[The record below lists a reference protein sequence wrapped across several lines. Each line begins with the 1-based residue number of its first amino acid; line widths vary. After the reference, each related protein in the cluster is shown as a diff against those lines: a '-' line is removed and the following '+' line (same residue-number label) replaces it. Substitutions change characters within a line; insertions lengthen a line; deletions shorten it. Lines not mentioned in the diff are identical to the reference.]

1 MCMSHYDV
9 DGKFVAPAN
18 KKDCCAKKP
27 EAGTTAESKTV
38 RVEISNN
45 NGKSKA
51 TVTTTVNGTS
61 ATETFEGTE
70 AEVKA
75 KVDAL
80 K

>member
-1 MCMSHYDV
+1 MKCVCHITALTENSSLI
-9 DGKFVAPAN
+9 
-18 KKDCCAKKP
+18 KKIVVPKNP
-27 EAGTTAESKTV
+27 EGAMAESKTV

-51 TVTTTVNGTS
+51 TVTTTVNGVS